1 MNKIQTVLSL
11 PLTLL
16 CAHHAA
22 GQEQRPNI
30 VYIMSDDHSAQ
41 AVSAYGGILSKVMST
56 PNIDR
61 IGREGIRMD
70 RCCVTNS
77 ISVPSRGCI
86 LTGQYSQLNGIY
98 TLNDGLLPEQDNFA
112 KELQRSGYQ
121 TAVVGKWHL
130 KNEPAGFDYYNV
142 MPDQGRY
149 FTRG

>member
-56 PNIDR
+56 PTSTASAA
-61 IGREGIRMD
+61 RE
-70 RCCVTNS
+70 S
-77 ISVPSRGCI
+77 
-86 LTGQYSQLNGIY
+86 
-98 TLNDGLLPEQDNFA
+98 A
-112 KELQRSGYQ
+112 W
-121 TAVVGKWHL
+121 TA
-130 KNEPAGFDYYNV
+130 AA
-142 MPDQGRY
+142 
-149 FTRG
+149 